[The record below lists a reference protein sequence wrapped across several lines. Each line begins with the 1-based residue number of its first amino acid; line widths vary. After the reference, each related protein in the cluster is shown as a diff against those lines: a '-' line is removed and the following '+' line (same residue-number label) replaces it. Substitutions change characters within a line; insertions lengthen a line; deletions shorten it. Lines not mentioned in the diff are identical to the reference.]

1 MNKYSIAPLFLIIS
15 AIITG
20 KVTAQVNVY
29 DPITIV
35 VNDICLISTN
45 TSPAPVSL
53 TLSTSVAGSTVR
65 PVSSSNMF
73 LKATSIAPVGSS
85 RKITAIASSGTIPL
99 GTILKLVAA
108 PCTSINSRG
117 ILGNVISTPIVLS
130 KTISQTLIDG
140 IGSCYT
146 GTSFSDGYQLTF
158 TWLPDV
164 TNYYQLNATPDA
176 TTLIVSFT
184 ITSTD

>member
-1 MNKYSIAPLFLIIS
+1 MKKYSIALLFLIIS

-20 KVTAQVNVY
+20 KLIAQVNVY

-35 VNDICLISTN
+35 VNDICLITTT

-53 TLSTSVAGSTVR
+53 TLSTPYAGTSVR

-73 LKATSIAPVGSS
+73 LKATSIVPLGTS
-85 RKITAIASSGTIPL
+85 RNITAIATSGTIPQ
-99 GTILKLVAA
+99 GTILTLVAA

-117 ILGNVISTPIVLS
+117 ILGNAISTPFVLS
-130 KTISQTLIDG
+130 KTISQTLIEG

-146 GTSFSDGYQLTF
+146 GTSFDDGYRLTF
-158 TWLPDV
+158 TWQPDL
-164 TNYYQLNATPDA
+164 TNYNQISATLDA
-176 TTLIVSFT
+176 TMLTVSFT
-184 ITSTD
+184 ISSTN